1 MATKFNINEAHV
13 RYVRTLAKQFDLVI
27 IHGDGT
33 IFHSN
38 DDEIQ
43 DFIDENGKRIQ
54 IPVAQ
59 KGSNHHKVYNS
70 GFDDFEA
77 TSIAK
82 YSATYH
88 KGENLPKTPQ
98 DIVDAFFRQAE
109 SNLRDNMEMHIG
121 KNTGVFKVEDE
132 PTEAELKSKAKAD
145 AKAEKAA
152 AEEAEAAEQKA
163 KEETEKEEADRIA
176 AEEAA
181 KGTDAGGTNEVPK
194 NKGGRPKNK

>member
-1 MATKFNINEAHV
+1 
-13 RYVRTLAKQFDLVI
+13 
-27 IHGDGT
+27 
-33 IFHSN
+33 
-38 DDEIQ
+38 
-43 DFIDENGKRIQ
+43 
-54 IPVAQ
+54 
-59 KGSNHHKVYNS
+59 
-70 GFDDFEA
+70 
-77 TSIAK
+77 
-82 YSATYH
+82 
-88 KGENLPKTPQ
+88 
-98 DIVDAFFRQAE
+98 
-109 SNLRDNMEMHIG
+109 MEMHIG